1 MRSVPLH
8 IERALSQF
16 YLNLKRQ
23 DDPGL
28 TSGLHQVIKPVGN
41 KIFCNPFFQY
51 QFHHPER
58 IQLLEAK
65 VTKWPLG
72 LNDTVLKTVFDLL
85 SLYSLYIVGFLFI
98 ENFNHSKVGVQQINM
113 AIIRIQQLPTNLLSV
128 LFHLHPNHLLLWKP
142 STYLEAN
149 PRHHN
154 IYFLNI

>member
-23 DDPGL
+23 DDRGL

-72 LNDTVLKTVFDLL
+72 LNDTVFKTVFDLL
-85 SLYSLYIVGFLFI
+85 RTVHTLLASFSLRTS
-98 ENFNHSKVGVQQINM
+98 
-113 AIIRIQQLPTNLLSV
+113 IIQ
-128 LFHLHPNHLLLWKP
+128 K
-142 STYLEAN
+142 
-149 PRHHN
+149 
-154 IYFLNI
+154 